1 MGKRIECEQSTL
13 AADVVLE
20 GGGRMDPCE
29 GGAGATGHLP
39 NGKGG
44 ILYCVIARGATVLA
58 RHASCV
64 GNFAEISDLVL
75 AKVGFAP
82 QLFD

>member
-1 MGKRIECEQSTL
+1 MQPDTGCIEGKCSNSRIECEQSTL

-58 RHASCV
+58 RLS
-64 GNFAEISDLVL
+64 
-75 AKVGFAP
+75 
-82 QLFD
+82 